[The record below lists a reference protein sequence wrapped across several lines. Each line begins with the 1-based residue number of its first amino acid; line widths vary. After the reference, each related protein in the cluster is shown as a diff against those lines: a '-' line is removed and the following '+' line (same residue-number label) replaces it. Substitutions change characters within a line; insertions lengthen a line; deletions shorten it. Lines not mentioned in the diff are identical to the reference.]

1 MLNQCIIDATLN
13 KSDLKKLK
21 DMSDMLNA
29 RGRQDDNIDDPVACQ
44 RNQELLP
51 TVDMMLNLCP
61 SDTNIQVARD
71 VGGEGS

>member
-1 MLNQCIIDATLN
+1 
-13 KSDLKKLK
+13 
-21 DMSDMLNA
+21 MSDMLNA
-29 RGRQDDNIDDPVACQ
+29 RGRLDDNIDDPVVRQ